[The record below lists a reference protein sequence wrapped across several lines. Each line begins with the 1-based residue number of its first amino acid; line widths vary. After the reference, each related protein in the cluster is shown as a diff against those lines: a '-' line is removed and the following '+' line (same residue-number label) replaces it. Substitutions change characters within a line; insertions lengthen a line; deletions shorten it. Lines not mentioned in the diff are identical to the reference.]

1 MTGRMRVGVA
11 VVAGLLGFTAAA
23 SAQIRGMPL
32 FTNPRYGTGLRVH
45 ADFGRPTKTSTGV
58 GDLTVIQAG
67 VSLALGPIGIN
78 ASVGMPKAQFSTAQG
93 CIQTPTVSCSD
104 QKYSAAAL
112 AQLRVMGGGLNPLSL
127 SVFGGAAMDIT
138 GYDAAAYNLGT
149 GTLPKELNI
158 PVGAA
163 IGVHTPFGLNVWGA
177 PRLNLTRWVNCSGT
191 CPSGESKFRWAVGAD
206 LPILG
211 VLSIRGAFDSGKV
224 GTETV
229 SFWGV
234 GASIG
239 LGGMR

>member
-1 MTGRMRVGVA
+1 MIGRMRVGVA
-11 VVAGLLGFTAAA
+11 LVTGLLGVAAAA
-23 SAQIRGMPL
+23 SAQIPGMPL

-45 ADFGRPTKTSTGV
+45 ADFGRPTKTTTGV

-67 VSLALGPIGIN
+67 LSFALGPIGID
-78 ASVGMPKAQFSTAQG
+78 ASVGMPKTQLSSAQG
-93 CIQTPTVSCSD
+93 CIKTPTVSCSS

-112 AQLRVMGGGLNPLSL
+112 AQLRLMGGGLNPISL
-127 SVFGGAAMDIT
+127 SVFGGASMDIT
-138 GYDAAAYNLGT
+138 GYDAAAYNFGV
-149 GTLPKELNI
+149 GSLPHELNI

-163 IGVHTPFGLNVWGA
+163 IGVHTPFGLNIWGA
-177 PRLNLTRWVNCSGT
+177 PRLNLTRWVKCGGP
-191 CPSGESKFRWAVGAD
+191 CPSGEQKFRWAVGAD

-211 VLSIRGAFDSGKV
+211 ILSIRGAFDSGKV

-239 LGGMR
+239 FGGMR